1 MYWLIEVEEFIGNQ
15 SAWQCSYI
23 DIICPNA
30 PLWCFLTL
38 LLVLHRAENN
48 GNCETHSSWC
58 CLTLTFSLSSSSNI
72 SLLNL
77 PFSCCLFYCSH
88 FLSYCL
94 SFSAI
99 LALIFILS
107 LLLSFFPS
115 HLISFLSSSF
125 VYLCSFLCPHL
136 FLLQWF
142 EFSCYLSLSMVDL
155 NLVFSYKHSMN
166 VMMLCPFR
174 SYQCSTNPAKL
185 LPMIPTAVI
194 ITDTQVYYY
203 IDSIIISS
211 FGLLQ

>member
-38 LLVLHRAENN
+38 LLVLHGAENI
-48 GNCETHSSWC
+48 GNWNLQFLILPYPHIFPFFFIKYFPSQPLFLMLPFLLFS
-58 CLTLTFSLSSSSNI
+58 FSL
-72 SLLNL
+72 L
-77 PFSCCLFYCSH
+77 
-88 FLSYCL
+88 L
-94 SFSAI
+94 SFFFSY
-99 LALIFILS
+99 LSSYFILS
-107 LLLSFFPS
+107 LLLSFFLS

-142 EFSCYLSLSMVDL
+142 EFSCYLSIHGYGL

-174 SYQCSTNPAKL
+174 S
-185 LPMIPTAVI
+185 
-194 ITDTQVYYY
+194 
-203 IDSIIISS
+203 
-211 FGLLQ
+211 